1 MLAYNFGWFGIENE
15 KLLDQLYFEFDWIG
29 RCLVFIVLSVV
40 AKGYVR
46 FISFVSLALCL
57 IGYAKC
63 IFGDRTAYNN
73 HEYIFAL
80 IVFTVIYMIFYI
92 KNNPHENNISK

>member
-1 MLAYNFGWFGIENE
+1 MLAYNFGWFGIENG